1 LSRHCSKTSKVS
13 ARFAQIT
20 FGHTHISTTQQIYT
34 YFNEAA
40 SRDAAAMAHV
50 TESNC
55 RPSPYHEE
63 NREARD
69 ISSSYLGALICM
81 FRGRRTR
88 IQRAASQAG
97 IAGG

>member
-13 ARFAQIT
+13 ARYAQIT
-20 FGHTHISTTQQIYT
+20 LAIHISTTQQIYT
-34 YFNEAA
+34 YFHEAA
-40 SRDAAAMAHV
+40 SRDAAAMARV
-50 TESNC
+50 TESNY

-97 IAGG
+97 MAGG